1 MTFDD
6 ILVKLLEHEGGY
18 VNHPRDPG
26 GETNLGVTR
35 KSWEEYIGHRAKE
48 DAIRNLTA
56 NDVREFYRRK
66 YWDKIRGD
74 SMNPAIAYCV
84 FDAAVNSGPGR
95 ASKWL
100 QEAVGA
106 SPDGVVGP
114 NTLRMVEA
122 ASAASVINK
131 ICDIRLEFLQSLPTF
146 DAFGKGWTRR
156 VGEVRQSALS
166 FLNS

>member
-1 MTFDD
+1 MGFDD
-6 ILVKLLEHEGGY
+6 ILIKLLEHEGGY

-56 NDVREFYRRK
+56 DDVREFYRRK

-74 SMNPAIAYCV
+74 NMSPAIAYCV

-95 ASKWL
+95 AAKWL

-106 SPDGVVGP
+106 APDGVVGP
-114 NTLRMVEA
+114 NTLRMVETA
-122 ASAASVINK
+122 EAASVINK
-131 ICDIRLEFLQSLPTF
+131 VCDIRLEFLQSLSTF
-146 DAFGKGWTRR
+146 DTFGKGWTRR
-156 VGEVRQSALS
+156 VDEVRQSALS
-166 FLNS
+166 FLNF